1 MKISVTQYQA
11 FTKIAFIVFI
21 ACGLGLLFLDK
32 VHEFVAILI
41 TTGLI
46 TGLILAVGV
55 IGFFGVTVFLRKV
68 EFVCPRCDSNCSLQV
83 NVGFVCPKCG
93 VIAGKAKSVDG
104 NQ

>member
-11 FTKIAFIVFI
+11 LTKIASIVFVT
-21 ACGLGLLFLDK
+21 CGLGILFLDK

-41 TTGLI
+41 T

-55 IGFFGVTVFLRKV
+55 IGFFGVTVFLRKAD
-68 EFVCPRCDSNCSLQV
+68 FICPRCDSSCSLEV

-93 VIAGKAKSVDG
+93 VIAGKKAKNVNR